1 MAATDDIAPAPGLGR
16 RLGEARARLWPGAVS
31 AWRWWTGA
39 LASWL
44 PLRMRERLGLLPQRL
59 LLRRQGPGL
68 ALALERPDQLR
79 ALAVLPWHEEAP
91 DAGAFARALTPALA
105 ELPRW
110 LVLPANAGLRRPL
123 RLPGAAAERLRD
135 VVAFEIDRQT
145 PFAAADVVFDARV
158 LARRDDGQIDAE
170 LVVVP
175 RRTLDEALAALG
187 GVADTLAG
195 VDLDDGRGGALG
207 IDLLPAGRRRRR
219 SDPWGR
225 WNLLLAAIAALAL
238 AAGLWQI
245 LDNRR
250 AAADAF
256 ERESRPRIEQA
267 RAASVERQRL
277 VDLIEGMRY
286 LETQRAGRPTMVEIL
301 DEITRRLPDSTYLE
315 KLAVEND
322 RLLLIG
328 LSNEASALVGQLEG
342 SPLWRSPA
350 LTGALQPDPRN
361 RRDRFTL
368 TAELAVAAPAPA
380 AGAAP
385 PQTPG
390 APDADG

>member
-1 MAATDDIAPAPGLGR
+1 MAAAEDIAAAPGPGR
-16 RLGEARARLWPGAVS
+16 RLGELRGRVRPRLAA

-44 PLRMRERLGLLPQRL
+44 PLRLRERLGLVPQRL
-59 LLRRQGPGL
+59 LLRRASTGL
-68 ALALERPDQLR
+68 ALALERPDRVR
-79 ALAVLPWHEEAP
+79 ALAELPWQGEAG
-91 DAGAFARALTPALA
+91 DAPLLGRVLGARLA

-110 LVLPANAGLRRPL
+110 LVLPADAGLRRPM

-145 PFAAADVVFDARV
+145 PFAAASVVYDARV

-187 GVADTLAG
+187 PVADGLAG
-195 VDLDDGRGGALG
+195 VDLDDGAGRALG
-207 IDLLPAGRRRRR
+207 IDLLPAGRRQRRA
-219 SDPWGR
+219 DPWRR
-225 WNLLLAAIAALAL
+225 WNALLAAVAGFALF
-238 AAGLWQI
+238 AGLWQI

-256 ERESRPRIEQA
+256 EAASRPRIEQA
-267 RAASVERQRL
+267 RAASALRQRL
-277 VDLIEGMRY
+277 FDLIEGTRY
-286 LETQRAGRPTMVEIL
+286 LQDQRAGRPTMVELL
-301 DEITRRLPDSTYLE
+301 DELSRRLPDGTFLE
-315 KLAVEND
+315 KLAIEND

-328 LSNEASALVGQLEG
+328 LSTEASALVKQLEG

-350 LTGALQPDPRN
+350 LTGALQPDPRS

-368 TAELAVAAPAPA
+368 TAELVVAPAPGDA
-380 AGAAP
+380 ARAQDGGA
-385 PQTPG
+385 
-390 APDADG
+390 DAGG